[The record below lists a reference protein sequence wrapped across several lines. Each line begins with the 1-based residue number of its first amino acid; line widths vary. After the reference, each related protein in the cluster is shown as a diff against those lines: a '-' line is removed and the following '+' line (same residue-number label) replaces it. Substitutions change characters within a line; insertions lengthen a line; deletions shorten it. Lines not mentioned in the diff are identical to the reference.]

1 MLKFHRKTVA
11 NPNQEWIA
19 AKMIINNILEMTIT
33 KKSKNLPALTIA
45 AQLV

>member
-11 NPNQEWIA
+11 NLNQEWIA
-19 AKMIINNILEMTIT
+19 AKMIINNILGMTTT
-33 KKSKNLPALTIA
+33 KKSKNLPVMTIA